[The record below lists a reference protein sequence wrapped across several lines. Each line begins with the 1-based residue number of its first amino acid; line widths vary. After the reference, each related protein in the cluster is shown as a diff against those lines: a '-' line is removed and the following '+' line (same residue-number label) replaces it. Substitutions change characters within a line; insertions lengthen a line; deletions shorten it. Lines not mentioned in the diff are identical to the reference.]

1 MRKVK
6 VKGIYKHFKG
16 DSYIVEDIAIDSE
29 TGDKV
34 VVYRSLYGNATLF
47 VRPLTSFLEEVDHKK
62 YPDIKTKYRFT
73 LQNIKSVRK

>member
-29 TGDKV
+29 TGEKTV
-34 VVYRSLYGNATLF
+34 IYRSLYGNGTLF

-62 YPDIKTKYRFT
+62 YPDIKIKYRFT